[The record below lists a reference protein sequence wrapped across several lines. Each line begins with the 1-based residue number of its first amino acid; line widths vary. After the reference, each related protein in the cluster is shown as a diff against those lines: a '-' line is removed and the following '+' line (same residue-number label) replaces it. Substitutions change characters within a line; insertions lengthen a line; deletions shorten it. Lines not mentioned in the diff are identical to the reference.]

1 MPGKFDTVTVALV
14 GLHVV
19 GQTVNHPE
27 FLWGTFE
34 HKMNSPATPDNT
46 FTPSASR
53 KDPKSYT
60 LYKANTP
67 FSQANLALDPPVL
80 RLDATSQKLSP
91 VTNVVLE
98 NQTGGENQANGPGN
112 ILVLNT
118 QGEGFLAGQKPP
130 QSVFANYMLVGTV
143 WMMPNS
149 YNVNSNQ
156 TNAVGSVNLA
166 NATAETFVQNAKNT
180 PISNVLNCFLCHN
193 ASSYSF
199 QTPPPPKLPNRLIAL
214 SHVLS
219 YGTAYDVPNS
229 ISGKL
234 LRRPLINGR

>member
-1 MPGKFDTVTVALV
+1 
-14 GLHVV
+14 
-19 GQTVNHPE
+19 
-27 FLWGTFE
+27 
-34 HKMNSPATPDNT
+34 MNSPATPDNT

-53 KDPKSYT
+53 KNPKSYT

-67 FSQANLALDPPVL
+67 FSQANQALDPPVQ
-80 RLDATSQKLSP
+80 RLDAASQKLSP
-91 VTNVVLE
+91 VTNVILE
-98 NQTGGENQANGPGN
+98 NQTGGENQPNGPGN
-112 ILVLNT
+112 ILVPNT

-130 QSVFANYMLVGTV
+130 QSVFADYFLVGTV
-143 WMMPNS
+143 WMLPNC

-156 TNAVGSVNLA
+156 TSAVGSVDLA
-166 NATAETFVQNAKNT
+166 NATAETFLQNAKNT

-219 YGTAYDVPNS
+219 YGTPYDVPNS
-229 ISGKL
+229 ITGKL

>member
-1 MPGKFDTVTVALV
+1 MPGKFETVTVALV

-19 GQTVNHPE
+19 GKTVNHPE

-67 FSQANLALDPPVL
+67 FSQANQALDPPVL
-80 RLDATSQKLSP
+80 RLDAASQKLSP

-98 NQTGGENQANGPGN
+98 NQTGGENQPNGPGN

-118 QGEGFLAGQKPP
+118 QGEGLLAGQKPP
-130 QSVFANYMLVGTV
+130 QAVFANYFLVGTV
-143 WMMPNS
+143 WMLPNS
-149 YNVNSNQ
+149 YNVNSN
-156 TNAVGSVNLA
+156 
-166 NATAETFVQNAKNT
+166 
-180 PISNVLNCFLCHN
+180 
-193 ASSYSF
+193 
-199 QTPPPPKLPNRLIAL
+199 
-214 SHVLS
+214 
-219 YGTAYDVPNS
+219 
-229 ISGKL
+229 
-234 LRRPLINGR
+234 